1 MLQVGD
7 KFYLVFQDERK
18 QPLKK
23 NLRYAVAEQPEGP
36 YGQPSE
42 PFTGDWVEGPSAI
55 KIGDEYLVYFD
66 HYGQPPYYGAV
77 RSRDLRHWEDC
88 SKEMS
93 FPTGHRHGTVLRIPQ
108 SIAREL
114 QALE

>member
-1 MLQVGD
+1 MF
-7 KFYLVFQDERK
+7 KDERK